1 MEKAEN
7 SPREILQNLSTLE
20 AAQGTETAAAG
31 SRSNDAAAGSAETE
45 VIGSEAGA
53 SKLPDSHLTDG
64 AEIEGVPAVH
74 NQQPLA
80 QKAAQGTETA
90 AAGSRSNDAAAGS
103 AETEV
108 IGSEA
113 GASKLPDSHLA
124 DGAEIEGVPAVH
136 KAGASK
142 LPDSQLTDGAEIE
155 GVPAVH
161 NQQPLTQKAAQG
173 TETEAAGS
181 RSNDAAAGSAE
192 TEVIGSEVGA
202 SKLPDS
208 HLTDGA
214 EIEGVPA
221 VHNQQPLTQKAAQGT
236 ETEAA
241 GSRSNDAA
249 AGSAETEVIG
259 SEAGASKLPDSHLT
273 DGAEIEGVPAV
284 HNQQPLTQKAGQG
297 TETAAAGSRSNDAA
311 AGSAETEVIG
321 SEAGASKLPDSHLTD
336 GAEIEGV
343 PAVHN
348 QQPLTQ
354 KAAQGTETEA
364 AGSRSNDAAA
374 GSAETE
380 VIGSEAGASKLPDS
394 HLTDGA
400 EIEGVPAVHNQ
411 QPLAQKAAQGTETEA
426 AGSRSNDAAAGSAE
440 TEVIGSE
447 VGASKLP
454 DSHLTDG
461 AEIEGVPA
469 VHNQQPL
476 AQKAAQGT
484 ETEAAGSRSNDAAAG
499 SAETEVIGSEVGASK
514 LPDSHLTDGAEIE
527 GVPAVH
533 NQQPLTQ
540 KAAQGTETEAAGS
553 RSNDAA
559 AGSAETEVI
568 GSEAGA
574 SKLPDS
580 HLTDGA
586 EIEGVPA
593 VHNQQPLTQKA
604 AQGTETEA
612 AGSRSNDAAAGSAET
627 EVIGSE
633 VGASKLPDSHL
644 TDGAE
649 IEGVPAVHNQQP
661 LTQKAAQGTETEA
674 AGSRSNDAAAGS
686 AETEV
691 IGSEAGA
698 SKLPDSHLT
707 DGAEIEGVPAVHNQQ
722 PLTQKA
728 AQGTETEAAGSRSN
742 DAAAGSAETE
752 VIGSEAGASK
762 LPDSHLTDGAE
773 IEGVPA
779 VHNQQPLT
787 QKAAQGTETDAG
799 SRSNDAAAGSAE
811 TEIIGSEA
819 GVSKLPDSHLTDG
832 AEIEGVPAGT
842 EAGSRSNDAAAA
854 GTEVVDEAG
863 DMAELEG
870 LAANSKQ
877 ALADAGEEGEGTAAA
892 RAGFDDDKLV
902 DGTGEFVEKAVNEDD
917 ASGPEVQAEGTEF
930 VRAQGIPLAGE
941 NNEFLEGTLLEAL
954 QNQNE
959 SPKAP
964 DAEAE
969 NIHETSETPKFRWG
983 WWRLS
988 RVAPEPEFEV
998 RHVVHYKDGVQLGPS
1013 RLERRPRSGY
1023 TASKASKDVEITRP
1037 GDGEA

>member
-1 MEKAEN
+1 MDKAKN
-7 SPREILQNLSTLE
+7 PPREIPQNLSTLE
-20 AAQGTETAAAG
+20 GATETEAAG

-74 NQQPLA
+74 
-80 QKAAQGTETA
+80 K
-90 AAGSRSNDAAAGS
+90 
-103 AETEV
+103 
-108 IGSEA
+108 
-113 GASKLPDSHLA
+113 
-124 DGAEIEGVPAVH
+124 
-136 KAGASK
+136 
-142 LPDSQLTDGAEIE
+142 
-155 GVPAVH
+155 
-161 NQQPLTQKAAQG
+161 QQPLTQKG
-173 TETEAAGS
+173 
-181 RSNDAAAGSAE
+181 D
-192 TEVIGSEVGA
+192 
-202 SKLPDS
+202 
-208 HLTDGA
+208 
-214 EIEGVPA
+214 
-221 VHNQQPLTQKAAQGT
+221 QGT

-284 HNQQPLTQKAGQG
+284 HNQQQLTQKGDQG
-297 TETAAAGSRSNDAA
+297 TETEAPGSRSNDAA

-348 QQPLTQ
+348 KQQPLTQ
-354 KAAQGTETEA
+354 KGDQGTETEA

-411 QPLAQKAAQGTETEA
+411 QQLTQKGDQGTETEAPGSRSNDAAAGSAETEVIGSEAGASKLPDSHLTDGAEMQGVPAAHNQQPVTQKGDQGTETEAAGSRSNDAAAGSAETVVIGSEAGASKLPDSHLTDGAEMQGVPAAHNQQPVTQKGDQGTETEA

-447 VGASKLP
+447 AGASKLP

-461 AEIEGVPA
+461 AEMQGVPA
-469 VHNQQPL
+469 VHNQQPIT
-476 AQKAAQGT
+476 QKGDQGTETEAAGSRSNDAAAGSVEKEVIGSEAGASKLPDSHLTDGAEMQGVPAAHNQQPVTQKGDQGT

-499 SAETEVIGSEVGASK
+499 SAETEVIGSEAGASK
-514 LPDSHLTDGAEIE
+514 LPDSHLTDGAEMQ
-527 GVPAVH
+527 GVPAAH
-533 NQQPLTQ
+533 NQQPITQ
-540 KAAQGTETEAAGS
+540 KGDQGTETEAAGSRSNDAAAGSAETEVIGSEAGASKLADSHLTDGAEMQGVPAAHNQQPVTQKGDQGTETEAAGS

-593 VHNQQPLTQKA
+593 
-604 AQGTETEA
+604 GTEG
-612 AGSRSNDAAAGSAET
+612 GSR
-627 EVIGSE
+627 
-633 VGASKLPDSHL
+633 P
-644 TDGAE
+644 
-649 IEGVPAVHNQQP
+649 
-661 LTQKAAQGTETEA
+661 
-674 AGSRSNDAAAGS
+674 
-686 AETEV
+686 
-691 IGSEAGA
+691 
-698 SKLPDSHLT
+698 
-707 DGAEIEGVPAVHNQQ
+707 
-722 PLTQKA
+722 
-728 AQGTETEAAGSRSN
+728 
-742 DAAAGSAETE
+742 
-752 VIGSEAGASK
+752 
-762 LPDSHLTDGAE
+762 
-773 IEGVPA
+773 
-779 VHNQQPLT
+779 
-787 QKAAQGTETDAG
+787 
-799 SRSNDAAAGSAE
+799 
-811 TEIIGSEA
+811 
-819 GVSKLPDSHLTDG
+819 
-832 AEIEGVPAGT
+832 
-842 EAGSRSNDAAAA
+842 NDAAAA
-854 GTEVVDEAG
+854 GTEVVDEAAKV
-863 DMAELEG
+863 AEIEG
-870 LAANSKQ
+870 LAANSQ
-877 ALADAGEEGEGTAAA
+877 QPAATGEEGEETAAA
-892 RAGFDDDKLV
+892 GFNDDKLV
-902 DGTGEFVEKAVNEDD
+902 DGSGELVEKAMNED
-917 ASGPEVQAEGTEF
+917 ASAPEVQAEGTEF
-930 VRAQGIPLAGE
+930 VAQGIPLAGE
-941 NNEFLEGTLLEAL
+941 NDEFLEGTLLEAL
-954 QNQNE
+954 QDQNE
-959 SPKAP
+959 TPKAS

-969 NIHETSETPKFRWG
+969 NIEETSETPKFRWG

-1023 TASKASKDVEITRP
+1023 NASKASKGVEIARP
-1037 GDGEA
+1037 GDGEAQACNQKPFVILL

>member
-113 GASKLPDSHLA
+113 GASKLP
-124 DGAEIEGVPAVH
+124 G
-136 KAGASK
+136 
-142 LPDSQLTDGAEIE
+142 
-155 GVPAVH
+155 
-161 NQQPLTQKAAQG
+161 
-173 TETEAAGS
+173 
-181 RSNDAAAGSAE
+181 
-192 TEVIGSEVGA
+192 
-202 SKLPDS
+202 S

-221 VHNQQPLTQKAAQGT
+221 VHNQQPLTQKAA
-236 ETEAA
+236 
-241 GSRSNDAA
+241 
-249 AGSAETEVIG
+249 
-259 SEAGASKLPDSHLT
+259 
-273 DGAEIEGVPAV
+273 
-284 HNQQPLTQKAGQG
+284 QG

-321 SEAGASKLPDSHLTD
+321 SEAGASKLPDSHLAD

-348 QQPLTQ
+348 
-354 KAAQGTETEA
+354 
-364 AGSRSNDAAA
+364 
-374 GSAETE
+374 
-380 VIGSEAGASKLPDS
+380 
-394 HLTDGA
+394 
-400 EIEGVPAVHNQ
+400 
-411 QPLAQKAAQGTETEA
+411 
-426 AGSRSNDAAAGSAE
+426 
-440 TEVIGSE
+440 
-447 VGASKLP
+447 
-454 DSHLTDG
+454 
-461 AEIEGVPA
+461 
-469 VHNQQPL
+469 
-476 AQKAAQGT
+476 
-484 ETEAAGSRSNDAAAG
+484 
-499 SAETEVIGSEVGASK
+499 
-514 LPDSHLTDGAEIE
+514 
-527 GVPAVH
+527 
-533 NQQPLTQ
+533 
-540 KAAQGTETEAAGS
+540 
-553 RSNDAA
+553 
-559 AGSAETEVI
+559 
-568 GSEAGA
+568 EAGA

-728 AQGTETEAAGSRSN
+728 AQGTETAAAGSRSNDAAAGSAETEVIGSEAGASKLPDSHLTDGAEIEGVPAVHNQQPLTQKAAQGTETEAAGSRSNDAAAGSAETEVIGSEAGASKLPDSHLTDGAEIEGVPAVHNQQPLAQKAAQGTETEAAGSRSN

-787 QKAAQGTETDAG
+787 QKAAQGTETEAAG

-811 TEIIGSEA
+811 TEVIGSEAGASKLPDSHLTDGAEIEGVPAVHNQQPLTQKAAQGTETEAAGSRSNDAAAGSAETEVIGSEAGASKLPDSHLTDGAEIEGVPAVHNQQPLTQKAAQGTETEAAGSRSNDAAAGSAETEVIGSEA

-902 DGTGEFVEKAVNEDD
+902 DGTGELVEKAVNEDD